1 MKMIHQE
8 PIETFTIDQWCKRR
22 QIAKSFY
29 FKLQKHGKGPRFFR
43 VGAKVLITAQA
54 DKDWVAA
61 REAETA
67 EQSRV
72 A

>member
-1 MKMIHQE
+1 MQE
-8 PIETFTIDQWCKRR
+8 PQVFTIKKFCDRYE
-22 QIAKSFY
+22 IAPSFY
-29 FKLQKHGKGPRFFR
+29 FKLQRQGRGPRTMR
-43 VGAKVLITAQA
+43 IGSKVLITAQA
-54 DKDWVAA
+54 ASDWVAA